1 MRRCLLVRGVI
12 LNSAFFA
19 VQFTLHS
26 VFLRA
31 WSCMFFD
38 GLAYIAKSVLEAF
51 VADIS
56 VVGFGIRVLNV
67 ACLVWLAVLLYE
79 FCLSPPFI

>member
-1 MRRCLLVRGVI
+1 
-12 LNSAFFA
+12 
-19 VQFTLHS
+19 
-26 VFLRA
+26 
-31 WSCMFFD
+31 MFFD

-67 ACLVWLAVLLYE
+67 DGRLWLLFCLVWLAVLLID
-79 FCLSPPFI
+79 FLL